1 MVENFDITGMSCAA
15 CSAHVEKCVGE
26 TSGVKNVSVN
36 LLQNSMRVEYDEAVV
51 SADGII
57 KAVESGGYGA
67 SVKGAEKADAA
78 DKREMR
84 SNTKQRIIF
93 SVIFLVLLMYIS
105 MGHMWGAPGLSVFD
119 RPENYVAFAF
129 TQFLLTLPVIGMN
142 FKYFSNGFRQLIRRS
157 PNMDSLIAIGSA
169 AAEIYG
175 IVTIYTLSRAVGMGD
190 LVSAH
195 GYVMNLY
202 FESASM
208 ILTLITIGKYLEE
221 RAKGRTSEAIERL
234 VKLMPDTAIVLKDG
248 NEVTVPIDSI
258 VTGDVV
264 IVKAGAQIP
273 LDGIVISGNASV
285 DESAV
290 TGESIPVEKSA
301 GDEVTGATISRS
313 GYMTVKVTRTGSDT
327 TLSKIIELVSDA
339 ASSKAPIAR
348 LADKIAG
355 IFVPIVIGIAL
366 VVFIVWMAAA
376 RDFKTAFNMAVSVLV
391 ISCPC
396 ALGLATPT
404 AIMVGTGR
412 GADMGVLFKN
422 AEALEMLH
430 KVDTIVFDKTGT
442 ITEGKPYVTDIIPNG
457 VNELGLLMT
466 AGAVEKLSEHP
477 LSKAI
482 SEKCAK
488 FRLPEADDFRQ
499 LEGRGLSATIGGKTV
514 LAGNMRLMKENGI
527 DVPDNEDLANDGK
540 TQLYFARDNKY
551 IGTIAVAD
559 KLKENSVNAIKVL
572 KSMKIRAIMITGDNQ
587 AAASAIASSVG
598 IDEVI
603 AGVMPADK
611 DMHIRDLQKNGS
623 KVAMVGDG
631 INDAPALMRAD
642 VGIAI
647 GAGTDI
653 AIESADVVLMHSDI
667 NDVAGAVSL
676 SRAVIKNIKENLF
689 WAFFYNVLGIPIAA
703 GVLMPFF
710 GISLNPMIG
719 AFAMSCSS
727 VFVVSNALRLKMFK
741 YDKNIEKKEEKR
753 TMKETF
759 KINGMMCSHCTG
771 RVSDALNALDGVSA
785 EVSLDNG
792 GMAVVTM
799 DEGVSRDLIINTIIA
814 AGYEVVE

>member
-234 VKLMPDTAIVLKDG
+234 VKLMPDTAVVLKDG
-248 NEVTVPIDSI
+248 KEVMAPIDSI
-258 VTGDVV
+258 VPGDVV

-273 LDGIVISGNASV
+273 LDGVVISGNASV

-313 GYMTVKVTRTGSDT
+313 GYITVKVTRTGSDT

-355 IFVPIVIGIAL
+355 IFVPIVICIAL
-366 VVFIVWMAAA
+366 VVFIVWMATT

-457 VNELGLLMT
+457 VNELDLLMT
-466 AGAVEKLSEHP
+466 AGAIEKLSEHP

-488 FRLPEADDFRQ
+488 FRLPEAVDFKQ
-499 LEGRGLSATIGGKTV
+499 LEGRGLSAAIGGKTV

-527 DVPDNEDLANDGK
+527 DVPDNEDLANQGK

-572 KSMKIRAIMITGDNQ
+572 KSMKIRAIMITGDNK

-611 DMHIRDLQKNGS
+611 DMHIRELQKNGS

>member
-1 MVENFDITGMSCAA
+1 
-15 CSAHVEKCVGE
+15 
-26 TSGVKNVSVN
+26 
-36 LLQNSMRVEYDEAVV
+36 
-51 SADGII
+51 
-57 KAVESGGYGA
+57 
-67 SVKGAEKADAA
+67 
-78 DKREMR
+78 
-84 SNTKQRIIF
+84 
-93 SVIFLVLLMYIS
+93 
-105 MGHMWGAPGLSVFD
+105 
-119 RPENYVAFAF
+119 
-129 TQFLLTLPVIGMN
+129 
-142 FKYFSNGFRQLIRRS
+142 
-157 PNMDSLIAIGSA
+157 
-169 AAEIYG
+169 
-175 IVTIYTLSRAVGMGD
+175 
-190 LVSAH
+190 
-195 GYVMNLY
+195 
-202 FESASM
+202 
-208 ILTLITIGKYLEE
+208 
-221 RAKGRTSEAIERL
+221 
-234 VKLMPDTAIVLKDG
+234 
-248 NEVTVPIDSI
+248 
-258 VTGDVV
+258 
-264 IVKAGAQIP
+264 
-273 LDGIVISGNASV
+273 
-285 DESAV
+285 
-290 TGESIPVEKSA
+290 
-301 GDEVTGATISRS
+301 
-313 GYMTVKVTRTGSDT
+313 
-327 TLSKIIELVSDA
+327 
-339 ASSKAPIAR
+339 
-348 LADKIAG
+348 
-355 IFVPIVIGIAL
+355 
-366 VVFIVWMAAA
+366 
-376 RDFKTAFNMAVSVLV
+376 
-391 ISCPC
+391 
-396 ALGLATPT
+396 
-404 AIMVGTGR
+404 
-412 GADMGVLFKN
+412 
-422 AEALEMLH
+422 MLH

-457 VNELGLLMT
+457 VNELDLLMT
-466 AGAVEKLSEHP
+466 AGAIEKLSEHP

-488 FRLPEADDFRQ
+488 FRLPEAVDFKQ
-499 LEGRGLSATIGGKTV
+499 LEGRGLSAAIGGKTV
-514 LAGNMRLMKENGI
+514 PAGNMRLMKENGI
-527 DVPDNEDLANDGK
+527 DVPDNEDLANQGK

-572 KSMKIRAIMITGDNQ
+572 KSMKIRAIMITGDNK

-611 DMHIRDLQKNGS
+611 DMHIRELQKNGS

-741 YDKNIEKKEEKR
+741 YDKNIENKEEKK

-759 KINGMMCSHCTG
+759 RINGMMCSHCTG